1 MPNSDNLI
9 ISGGGGKPGPK
20 KKIAWAKTL
29 AGKYRQVWEGKAE
42 LTSSGGLKKSQLTKN
57 STGKIVSKKKSNKPI
72 GEFIKKSRAAAKRGD
87 DSITYKGE
95 TYYRHTTGHLYYKKR
110 GGSSKRRKS
119 SGKRRKS
126 SGKRRKSPASAAR
139 APASA
144 ARVSASAAASPRGA
158 RRRRRGCRGH
168 HRDAASVVPTPAKVL

>member
-95 TYYRHTTGHLYYKKR
+95 TYYRHTTGHLVYYKKR

-126 SGKRRKSPASAAR
+126 SGKRRKSSGKR
-139 APASA
+139 
-144 ARVSASAAASPRGA
+144 RK
-158 RRRRRGCRGH
+158 RRRAVRGGGGADAAEAIIA
-168 HRDAASVVPTPAKVL
+168 DAASVVPTPAKVL